1 MKIKILY
8 IGLSVF
14 LRSWII
20 PSLVELS
27 LDSSSRY
34 PFTYYSSVVNQFCY
48 FDQEDD
54 NVRGRDMSGRTY
66 TDAEF
71 DRVLPMFYYRQL
83 AMENA
88 LPDSIQGVPVDLHTI
103 ARNNFFFW
111 YKPKDKNT
119 PVIALYPILT
129 GH

>member
-14 LRSWII
+14 LLSWII

-88 LPDSIQGVPVDLHTI
+88 LPDSIQGGCRPPI
-103 ARNNFFFW
+103 ARGRRTRPFPRLAGSGRISVRRPGW
-111 YKPKDKNT
+111 WPCR
-119 PVIALYPILT
+119 
-129 GH
+129 

>member
-8 IGLSVF
+8 IGLSIF
-14 LRSWII
+14 LLSWII

-71 DRVLPMFYYRQL
+71 DRVL
-83 AMENA
+83 
-88 LPDSIQGVPVDLHTI
+88 LPPV
-103 ARNNFFFW
+103 
-111 YKPKDKNT
+111 
-119 PVIALYPILT
+119 
-129 GH
+129 GHGKRPP